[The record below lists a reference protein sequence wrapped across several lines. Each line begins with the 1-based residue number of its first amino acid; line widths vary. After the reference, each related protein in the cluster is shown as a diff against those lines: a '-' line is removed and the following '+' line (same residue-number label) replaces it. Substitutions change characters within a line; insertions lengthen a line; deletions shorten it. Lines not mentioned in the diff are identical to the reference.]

1 MSGYQGMRWFKCDL
15 QVQTPEDGRHWD
27 HEDAGLWLGSPKER
41 QERDLQEK
49 ARRYLRRCHEVGLEV
64 IGVTDHNFCG
74 HREHRKRFL
83 THLIEQNRTVA
94 GELGRNPLWIFPG
107 FEVDIGYHVLCLFP
121 PLRKADPGLDRVCDV
136 LTHLGLR
143 PENRFNG
150 TDPKDLRREGRYV
163 SLSEI
168 LQVVQ
173 EEHKGIVI
181 AAHAFGRNGIAY
193 GDGTYAGD
201 FQNEDLLA
209 VEVSSA
215 SMSSRERSVLEA
227 RDGKWARSRPL
238 ARIMSSD
245 AKSTLADEAG
255 APKPNSLGY
264 RSTWIKMSEPSI
276 EALRQAFLDWRSRI
290 RLESGDPRVVKHDRI
305 KSLSVQGTVF
315 LEDQEVF
322 FSPHLN
328 CLIGG
333 RGSGKSSLFESIRFA
348 LRREDDPAASGQI
361 ARIRATLP
369 PDALLRLT
377 WSERDNSTGAPG
389 PEDTF
394 EYRPSGGRSQVVS
407 RAVSDASTIFQGLGA
422 QVFSQRE
429 ISEVAK
435 TADFLLRLVDD
446 LVGPKLRDLRQQETE
461 LKDRIKALQ
470 NQEQTLERLNAEV
483 SALDQEVQELERR
496 WTARAAVQE
505 EQKRHRAA
513 QEALRYL
520 EQLENRTRGLESDL
534 AQWAADLVE
543 GHAPLG
549 SAVKS
554 WPESAFFEAL
564 DEETEKAKQQLAE
577 DIRQAAVRY
586 RARIQELTS
595 RSPSWPA
602 VQEAVTAAEQAF
614 RDACSRQG
622 LQPQDL
628 EQLFQLDQQRRAKS
642 LELES
647 RRSRVAEIERA
658 VQGSGELRSKL
669 LEVWRY
675 QTQARKDE
683 IGSVLDSE
691 AIPKVTV
698 LAEGQQQRK
707 RPTLE
712 IHIGFQSDRADFLR
726 HWYELAPPDARTR
739 LGKQWDELGEAAFTE
754 FQSADS
760 GSPWEVVQRWL
771 QGTSP
776 TPPLAPDVL
785 SSFREH
791 LLSRRRE
798 TWDAKQLVRIQD
810 DVDLVLYRSDG
821 TKAGSLRQ
829 NQLSDG
835 QRNTAILM
843 LLLASGQGP
852 ILIDQPEDEL
862 DSSFIFEQLVPLL
875 REIKN
880 RRQVIVVTHNPN
892 LPVNAD
898 AELVY
903 ALQAKAAGGRA
914 RGVVRAQGGLD
925 RQEVKQAVLDIME
938 GSEEA
943 FRQRREKYH
952 F

>member
-15 QVQTPEDGRHWD
+15 QVQTPEDSRHWD
-27 HEDAGLWLGSPKER
+27 PEDTGLRLGSPEQR
-41 QERDLQEK
+41 QEQDLQEK
-49 ARRYLRRCHEVGLEV
+49 ARRYLRRCHEVGLDV

-74 HREHRKRFL
+74 HREHRRRFL
-83 THLIEQNRTVA
+83 THLIEQNKTVA
-94 GELGRNPLWIFPG
+94 EEVGRSPLWIFPG

-121 PLRKADPGLDRVCDV
+121 PIQKTSPGLDRLCNV
-136 LTHLGLR
+136 LTHLGLG
-143 PENRFNG
+143 PENRFDGNG
-150 TDPKDLRREGRYV
+150 PKDLRSDGQYV
-163 SLSEI
+163 SLSKI
-168 LQVVQ
+168 LRVVQ
-173 EEHKGIVI
+173 EEHEGIVI
-181 AAHAFGRNGIAY
+181 AAHAFGRDGIAY
-193 GDGTYAGD
+193 GDGTYSGD

-209 VEVSSA
+209 VEVSGPSLN
-215 SMSSRERSVLEA
+215 SRERSILEA

-245 AKSTLADEAG
+245 AKSTLADEIG
-255 APKPNSLGY
+255 APNPNSLGY

-290 RLESGDPRVVKHDRI
+290 RLEGDPRVVKHDQI
-305 KSLSVQGTVF
+305 KSLSVQGAVF
-315 LEDQEVF
+315 LEDQEVL

-348 LRREDDPAASGQI
+348 LRREDEPAAREQVS
-361 ARIRATLP
+361 RIRDTLN
-369 PDALLRLT
+369 PDARLRLT
-377 WSERDNSTGAPG
+377 WRERDNSMGVPG

-394 EYRPSGGRSQVVS
+394 EYRPSSGRSQVVS
-407 RAVSDASTIFQGLGA
+407 RQVSDASTIFQGLGV

-429 ISEVAK
+429 ISEVAR

-446 LVGPKLRDLRQQETE
+446 LVGPRLRDLRQQETE
-461 LKDRIKALQ
+461 LKERIRTLQ
-470 NQEQTLERLNAEV
+470 SQEQTLERLKSEV
-483 SALDQEVQELERR
+483 SSLEQEVQELERR
-496 WTARAAVQE
+496 WAARSAVQE

-520 EQLENRTRGLESDL
+520 EQVEDRTSKLES
-534 AQWAADLVE
+534 AIVQWAADLAE
-543 GHAPLG
+543 SHAPLG

-564 DEETEKAKQQLAE
+564 DAETEKARQQLA
-577 DIRQAAVRY
+577 DDMIDAAGRY
-586 RARIQELTS
+586 RIRIQKQTQGSAHLPT
-595 RSPSWPA
+595 
-602 VQEAVTAAEQAF
+602 VQEAISAAERAF
-614 RDACSRQG
+614 REACSRQG

-628 EQLFQLDQQRRAKS
+628 EQLFQLDQQRRAKA

-647 RRSRVAEIERA
+647 KRSRAAETARA
-658 VQGSGELRSKL
+658 VQGLGELRSQL
-669 LEVWRY
+669 LDIWRD
-675 QTQARKDE
+675 QTKARKE
-683 IGSVLDSE
+683 ELDTILGGE
-691 AIPKVTV
+691 AIPRVPMRI
-698 LAEGQQQRK
+698 AEQQQGE

-712 IHIGFQSDRADFLR
+712 VHIEFQSDRADFLR
-726 HWYELAPPDARTR
+726 HWSELSPDARTR
-739 LGKQWDELGEAAFTE
+739 LGRQWEELGESVFEE
-754 FQSADS
+754 FRSMDLS
-760 GSPWEVVQRWL
+760 SPWEVVQRWL
-771 QGTSP
+771 QGN
-776 TPPLAPDVL
+776 APALPADL
-785 SSFREH
+785 LLLLREQ

-810 DVDLVLYRSDG
+810 DVDLILYRSDG
-821 TKAGSLRQ
+821 TRAGSLRQ
-829 NQLSDG
+829 KQLSDG

-875 REIKN
+875 REIKHH
-880 RRQVIVVTHNPN
+880 RQVIVVTHNPN

-903 ALQAKAAGGRA
+903 ALKAEAVDGKAQGR
-914 RGVVRAQGGLD
+914 VRAQGGLD
-925 RQEVKQAVLDIME
+925 RQGVKQAVLDIME